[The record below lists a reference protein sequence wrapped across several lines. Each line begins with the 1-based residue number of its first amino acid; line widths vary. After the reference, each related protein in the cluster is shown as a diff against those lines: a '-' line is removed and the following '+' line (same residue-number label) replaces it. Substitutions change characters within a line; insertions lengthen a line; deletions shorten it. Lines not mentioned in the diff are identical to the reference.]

1 MVLFYE
7 IETGSEGFRN
17 GNCNFRAIVFNHVKH
32 HNKRLINYEI
42 IYILLMILWSVY
54 LLINTTYMKCRAP
67 VIMFITFLSP
77 PFLKKIKC
85 YAWYVRVNNMNA

>member
-1 MVLFYE
+1 MVQFYE

-17 GNCNFRAIVFNHVKH
+17 GNCNFRACHLLLHKIVFNHVKH

-54 LLINTTYMKCRAP
+54 LLINTTYMKCREP
-67 VIMFITFLSP
+67 VVTFITFLSP
-77 PFLKKIKC
+77 PFLKKI
-85 YAWYVRVNNMNA
+85 